1 MLKSEKLAAGP
12 AMSLNGSYY
21 RLFKTNSPFWFKAFI
36 APWLLFCWWFFIA
49 MFYMCGGFL
58 LFAGSRRRKQLVEI
72 ERQKEL
78 VAAIKQNANRG

>member
-1 MLKSEKLAAGP
+1 
-12 AMSLNGSYY
+12 MSLNGSYY
-21 RLFKTNSPFWFKAFI
+21 RLFKTNSPLWFKVII
-36 APWLLFCWWFFIA
+36 APWLLFFWWMVIA

-78 VAAIKQNANRG
+78 VAAMKQSDTRR

>member
-21 RLFKTNSPFWFKAFI
+21 RLFKVNSPLWFKI
-36 APWLLFCWWFFIA
+36 IVAPWLLFCWWTVIA
-49 MFYMCGGFL
+49 MFYMFGGFL
-58 LFAGSRRRKQLVEI
+58 FFTSSRRRKQLVEI

-78 VAAIKQNANRG
+78 VAAIKQNR